1 MSRTISERVIAP
13 VAIGA
18 IALATVLAAVGTW
31 AGHDEQGSREFLV
44 ICAVIAVAA
53 AIVFGWVVPRGLQ
66 REAAGATAL
75 TLSILGLVAVL
86 AFWSGL
92 TPILAGGGALLGWA
106 GRDADRGR
114 AMSRAAIGI
123 GAVALDRLPRDLSR
137 RHVRLSRRLSGG
149 RSRSRPAAPRF
160 RIEASTISIGCRA
173 GSGLP
178 ARRSAVA
185 TWTRQP
191 GVGARVHLGAGG
203 QDVRRLAVAEL
214 AGPPRVG

>member
-31 AGHDEQGSREFLV
+31 MGPDEQGSREFLV

-53 AIVFGWVVPRGLQ
+53 AVVFGWVVPRGLQ

-123 GAVALDRLPRDLSR
+123 GAVAL
-137 RHVRLSRRLSGG
+137 
-149 RSRSRPAAPRF
+149 
-160 RIEASTISIGCRA
+160 A
-173 GSGLP
+173 GYL
-178 ARRSAVA
+178 AIYVA
-185 TWTRQP
+185 DTFI
-191 GVGARVHLGAGG
+191 
-203 QDVRRLAVAEL
+203 
-214 AGPPRVG
+214 

>member
-31 AGHDEQGSREFLV
+31 AGPDEQGSREFLV

-53 AIVFGWVVPRGLQ
+53 AVVFGWLVPRGLE

-123 GAVALDRLPRDLSR
+123 GAVAM
-137 RHVRLSRRLSGG
+137 
-149 RSRSRPAAPRF
+149 
-160 RIEASTISIGCRA
+160 IGY
-173 GSGLP
+173 
-178 ARRSAVA
+178 
-185 TWTRQP
+185 
-191 GVGARVHLGAGG
+191 
-203 QDVRRLAVAEL
+203 LAIYL
-214 AGPPRVG
+214 ADTFV

>member
-31 AGHDEQGSREFLV
+31 MGPDEQGSREFLV
-44 ICAVIAVAA
+44 ICAVIAIAA
-53 AIVFGWVVPRGLQ
+53 AVVFGWVVPRGLQ

-106 GRDADRGR
+106 GRDAVRGR

-123 GAVALDRLPRDLSR
+123 GAVAL
-137 RHVRLSRRLSGG
+137 
-149 RSRSRPAAPRF
+149 
-160 RIEASTISIGCRA
+160 A
-173 GSGLP
+173 GY
-178 ARRSAVA
+178 
-185 TWTRQP
+185 
-191 GVGARVHLGAGG
+191 
-203 QDVRRLAVAEL
+203 LAIYIADTFI
-214 AGPPRVG
+214 

>member
-1 MSRTISERVIAP
+1 MSRSISERVIAP

-31 AGHDEQGSREFLV
+31 AGPDEQGSREFLV

-53 AIVFGWVVPRGLQ
+53 AVVFGWVVPRGLQ

-123 GAVALDRLPRDLSR
+123 GAMAL
-137 RHVRLSRRLSGG
+137 
-149 RSRSRPAAPRF
+149 
-160 RIEASTISIGCRA
+160 
-173 GSGLP
+173 
-178 ARRSAVA
+178 
-185 TWTRQP
+185 
-191 GVGARVHLGAGG
+191 LGY
-203 QDVRRLAVAEL
+203 LAIYL
-214 AGPPRVG
+214 ADTFI

>member
-1 MSRTISERVIAP
+1 MSRSISERVIAP

-31 AGHDEQGSREFLV
+31 VGPDEQGSREFLV

-53 AIVFGWVVPRGLQ
+53 AVVFGWVVPRGLQ

-123 GAVALDRLPRDLSR
+123 GAMAL
-137 RHVRLSRRLSGG
+137 
-149 RSRSRPAAPRF
+149 
-160 RIEASTISIGCRA
+160 IGY
-173 GSGLP
+173 
-178 ARRSAVA
+178 
-185 TWTRQP
+185 
-191 GVGARVHLGAGG
+191 
-203 QDVRRLAVAEL
+203 LAIYL
-214 AGPPRVG
+214 ADTFF